1 MSYREYQHFVDVH
14 LDFLDILEFEGQI
27 LHKPLVSQ
35 AFIAHIFFQDEDVR
49 DDLFASAAP
58 HLAAAHQHLPHVVD
72 VESTFC
78 VPCRLCTHRDG
89 VVGLFRPGVDR
100 DGGATARRRL

>member
-58 HLAAAHQHLPHVVD
+58 HLAAAHQHLPQIVHVPRTARPVGVVNSHRHAIVGLRRLVVD
-72 VESTFC
+72 
-78 VPCRLCTHRDG
+78 HARDA
-89 VVGLFRPGVDR
+89 F
-100 DGGATARRRL
+100 AWRRF